1 VAGIL
6 SVEAGPPPPAEGSR
20 SQTVGRD
27 KGVQNKNSLKM
38 KELTPTRSPFCVC
51 VCVSFCKD
59 SKDDA
64 VQVLSKEA
72 NCSWQIAQQKTLP
85 E

>member
-1 VAGIL
+1 
-6 SVEAGPPPPAEGSR
+6 
-20 SQTVGRD
+20 
-27 KGVQNKNSLKM
+27 M